1 MTQPWMKFYPSDWR
15 ADPRLRMCSLA
26 ARGLWMEMLALMHE
40 AAPYGHLL
48 ISGISPTDAQL
59 AVLAG
64 APSDQIPELLGELE
78 AAGVFSRTR
87 SGAIYSR
94 RMTRDD
100 KKSAQARKN
109 GKNGGNPILCNSRDN
124 PPPVNP
130 QDNGGDKTQKPEARS
145 QIPERENTPL
155 SQKSSA
161 RSHEPVPEQPFDV
174 PGRAEDQARFAEF
187 WDAYPLK
194 ANAAKAEAAF
204 ITAIIRGTS
213 AQAIIDGAARFAAA
227 RAGEDPKF
235 TPQPARWLADRRWT
249 DDVPPPSSPK
259 SDKAKRFASI
269 ARRFA

>member
-1 MTQPWMKFYPSDWR
+1 MKFYPSDWR

-40 AAPYGHLL
+40 ATPYGHLL

-64 APSDQIPELLGELE
+64 APSDQIPDLLGELE
-78 AAGVFSRTR
+78 SAGVFSRTR

-109 GKNGGNPILCNSRDN
+109 GKNGGNPILCNSKGN
-124 PPPVNP
+124 TPPDNP
-130 QDNGGDKTQKPEARS
+130 QDKGGDKTQKPEARS
-145 QIPERENTPL
+145 QKPERENIPL

-161 RSHEPVPEQPFDV
+161 RSSEPVSEQPFEV
-174 PGRAEDQARFAEF
+174 PDRSGEQSRFPEF
-187 WDAYPLK
+187 WGAYPLK
-194 ANAAKAEAAF
+194 ANMVKAEAEF
-204 ITAIIRGTS
+204 ITATLRGADPEVVIS
-213 AQAIIDGAARFAAA
+213 AARRFAASQQ
-227 RAGEDPKF
+227 GKDP
-235 TPQPARWLADRRWT
+235 TYIPQPANWLKNRRWT
-249 DDVPPPSSPK
+249 DEIPAAAPPDPEQ
-259 SDKAKRFASI
+259 ARRIRALEAT